1 MKLVFR
7 ALMIFALLPVLAM
20 AYPAECFQMPT
31 AMPLSDRVEQADLV
45 VVARLS
51 SSKMDPLDPHPHPVP
66 IPDGTYGYTV
76 LRVLKG
82 PVVTTIP
89 L

>member
-1 MKLVFR
+1 
-7 ALMIFALLPVLAM
+7 MIFALLPVLAM

-31 AMPLSDRVEQADLV
+31 AMPLADRVEQADLV

-51 SSKMDPLDPHPHPVP
+51 SSKMDPLDPHPHPHPVPAP
-66 IPDGTYGYTV
+66 IPYGTYGYTV